1 MMRFYVIAPR
11 KDGGAGPKEI
21 PEAEARERHAA
32 GEEVLFSEDG
42 GPLAPV
48 PVAAPAEVPAEAPAA
63 EAAPKRAKKG

>member
-21 PEAEARERHAA
+21 PEAEARERHEA

-42 GPLAPV
+42 GALAPV
-48 PVAAPAEVPAEAPAA
+48 RQVAVRVEEPAEAA
-63 EAAPKRAKKG
+63 EVAPKRAKRG